1 MGATIMKPAHPILDF
16 LRQDQRSPLL
26 LWSLTYLIA
35 IASAA
40 IAQLLHTPLPWM
52 LGPLFVLALL
62 GSLGLPLQAPPL
74 GRSMGQWSLGIA
86 IGLYFSPS
94 AVANIRHDLP
104 FIAIACVVST
114 ILLAFGTWMLWRFF
128 HIPLRTAFF
137 ASALG
142 GASEMTVLAERHE
155 QRADLVAAAHSL
167 RLLLILA
174 IIPGVF
180 QIYGVPGNLDF
191 QSLHLPI
198 SYSGMGLLLLCSSIG
213 IAGFHF
219 LRLPNAFLLGPLAVS
234 AILTACGVEWTTWPK
249 ALSNAGQLLIGV
261 GLGIRF
267 TREFV
272 IHAKKLA
279 IGVTI
284 YTLLA
289 CIISVLFSLAI
300 AGPSGLDIESLI
312 LSTVPG
318 GMSEMGITAKNFHLN
333 VPAVAVFHVLRMAFV
348 ILSAELFFH
357 QVLGR
362 LERKFDL
369 HIDSPR

>member
-1 MGATIMKPAHPILDF
+1 MKPAHHPLDF
-16 LRQDQRSPLL
+16 LRQGQQSIWL
-26 LWSLTYLIA
+26 LWALTYLIA
-35 IASAA
+35 IASAW
-40 IAQLLHTPLPWM
+40 IAELLHTPLPWM

-62 GSLGLPLQAPPL
+62 GSLGIPLQAPPL
-74 GRSMGQWSLGIA
+74 GRSAGQCSLGIA
-86 IGLYFSPS
+86 IGLYFTPI
-94 AVANIRHDLP
+94 AVANIGHDLP

-114 ILLAFGTWMLWRFF
+114 ILLGFGTWMLWRFF

-174 IIPGVF
+174 IIPGIF
-180 QIYGVPGNLDF
+180 QAYGVPGNLDF
-191 QSLHLPI
+191 QSMHLPI
-198 SYSGMGLLLLCSSIG
+198 SYSGVALLLLCSSIG
-213 IAGFHF
+213 ITTFHV
-219 LRLPNAFLLGPLAVS
+219 LKLPNAFLLGPLAVS
-234 AILTACGVEWTTWPK
+234 AGLTAFGVEWTTWPK
-249 ALSNAGQLLIGV
+249 ELSNAGQLLIGV

-267 TREFV
+267 TRDFV
-272 IHAKKLA
+272 VHAKKLA

-289 CIISVLFSLAI
+289 CVVSLLFSLAI
-300 AGPSGLDIESLI
+300 AKQSGLDIESLI

-369 HIDSPR
+369 HIDHPR

>member
-1 MGATIMKPAHPILDF
+1 
-16 LRQDQRSPLL
+16 
-26 LWSLTYLIA
+26 
-35 IASAA
+35 
-40 IAQLLHTPLPWM
+40 
-52 LGPLFVLALL
+52 
-62 GSLGLPLQAPPL
+62 
-74 GRSMGQWSLGIA
+74 
-86 IGLYFSPS
+86 
-94 AVANIRHDLP
+94 
-104 FIAIACVVST
+104 
-114 ILLAFGTWMLWRFF
+114 
-128 HIPLRTAFF
+128 
-137 ASALG
+137 
-142 GASEMTVLAERHE
+142 
-155 QRADLVAAAHSL
+155 
-167 RLLLILA
+167 
-174 IIPGVF
+174 
-180 QIYGVPGNLDF
+180 
-191 QSLHLPI
+191 
-198 SYSGMGLLLLCSSIG
+198 MGLLLLCSSIG

-249 ALSNAGQLLIGV
+249 ALSNVGQLLIGV

-369 HIDSPR
+369 HIDYPR